1 MLRQTGRETKM
12 AAVEGVSAETK
23 LRGGGFQAEHML
35 TLNWK

>member
-23 LRGGGFQAEHML
+23 LRGGGDSRQS
-35 TLNWK
+35 TC